1 MSGADHNQPDGG
13 MSADRTSPRPEAPPP
28 GCAIVMAH
36 PDDEVLWAS
45 SVLAAAGPVILCYG
59 DFPGRAAF
67 SKGRRAAVAALP
79 LAQASTLDVT
89 EATMFN
95 HAAWPKPEESAEGL
109 MPRRLPLNLHG
120 AVLAANNAN
129 FVTLCQMLEAR
140 LDGVQDVVTHNPW
153 GEYGHEDHVQ
163 VFRAVEHV
171 GRRLGYRIWVTG
183 YVSDK
188 AVLLMQRHLHR
199 LGAPTRAM
207 PTDKAMGD
215 RLRQIYIDNGC
226 WTWPAD
232 YVWPETEWFFALL
245 GHDADTPVREP
256 AWVQPVH
263 VNMIRFDWTD
273 PGRLRHSLSC
283 ALRHLRYRAVI
294 RFPWVG
300 RLIERVRG

>member
-1 MSGADHNQPDGG
+1 MVAAKQMQGDTPRYGSASAWPD
-13 MSADRTSPRPEAPPP
+13 APPP

-45 SVLAAAGPVILCYG
+45 SVLAKAGPVILCYG
-59 DFPGRAAF
+59 DFPGRIAF

-79 LAQASTLDVT
+79 LAQAVTLDVT

-95 HAAWPKPEESAEGL
+95 HAAWPKPVEIPEGL
-109 MPRRLPLNLHG
+109 MPRPLPLNLHG
-120 AVLAANNAN
+120 AVLNACKAN
-129 FVTLCQMLEAR
+129 FRSLCQMLETR
-140 LDGVQDVVTHNPW
+140 LAGVQDVVTHNPW

-171 GRRLGYRIWVTG
+171 GRRLGLRIWVTG
-183 YVSDK
+183 YASDK
-188 AVLLMQRHLHR
+188 TVLLMQRHLHR
-199 LGAPTRAM
+199 LGAATQPL

-215 RLRQIYIDNGC
+215 RFRQIYIDNGC

-232 YVWPETEWFFALL
+232 YVWPATEWFFPLL
-245 GHDADTPVREP
+245 EPDAREP
-256 AWVQPVH
+256 TWVQPVQ

-273 PGRLRHSLSC
+273 PGSLRQTVTS
-283 ALRHLRYRAVI
+283 ALRHLRYRVVT
-294 RFPWVG
+294 RFPAMG